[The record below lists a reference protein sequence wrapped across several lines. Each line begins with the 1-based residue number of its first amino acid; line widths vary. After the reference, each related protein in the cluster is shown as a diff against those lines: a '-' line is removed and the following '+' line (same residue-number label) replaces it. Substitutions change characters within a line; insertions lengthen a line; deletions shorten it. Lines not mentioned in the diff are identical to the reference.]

1 MTYGYRMKD
10 DRTGVALE
18 YSGDVPKILAIAR
31 GMLFER
37 LMQIAR
43 EHNITIYR
51 DSDLT
56 QVLAQLPVGVEI
68 PETLF
73 KAVSEVLA
81 YCYRINSDFK
91 AKLDSMGIV

>member
-1 MTYGYRMKD
+1 MKD

-18 YSGDVPKILAIAR
+18 YSGDVPKILAVAR
-31 GMLFER
+31 GILFER

-43 EHNITIYR
+43 EHNITVYH
-51 DSDLT
+51 DSDLARM
-56 QVLAQLPVGVEI
+56 LAQLPVGSEI

-81 YCYRINSDFK
+81 YCYRINSEFK
-91 AKLDSMGIV
+91 AKLDGMGIM